1 MGGVSGLV
9 RVGSH
14 PLCPA
19 HSGAIFVDPP
29 LDISIP
35 YDMNWPPGK
44 EPNPE
49 AEAANEVL
57 TPAMR
62 LMQLQSRHRAL
73 DTRIIEMQNYPYQ
86 NQILLQRLKKEKLR
100 LKDSIA
106 RLKDEMIPDLDA

>member
-1 MGGVSGLV
+1 
-9 RVGSH
+9 
-14 PLCPA
+14 
-19 HSGAIFVDPP
+19 
-29 LDISIP
+29 
-35 YDMNWPPGK
+35 MNWPPGK
-44 EPNPE
+44 EPNTE

-73 DTRIIEMQNYPYQ
+73 DTRIIEIQSYPYQ

-100 LKDSIA
+100 LKDAIS